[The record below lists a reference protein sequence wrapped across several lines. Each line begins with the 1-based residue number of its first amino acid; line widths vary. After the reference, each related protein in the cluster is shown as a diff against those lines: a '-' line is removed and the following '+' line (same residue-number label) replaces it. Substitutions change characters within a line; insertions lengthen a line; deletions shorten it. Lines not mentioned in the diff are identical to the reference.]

1 VPYDVTFGSNVGP
14 DGAGVYWPR
23 LHGKAGEELR
33 KLLLAVVLA
42 TPTFIA
48 APVAAQEA
56 SGDSGG
62 IAGFITEL
70 SGTAALVEENPLEDS
85 GSNKASVGITAETQI
100 LIQQGQDRA
109 PAAPEDLAV
118 GQLVEATFI
127 GPVAESY
134 PVQTTAGSITIVE
147 DPNEPAVPPPSGG
160 GVGVLPDTGGAALP
174 PVILPAGGCLLAAML
189 RRSRRT
195 SPGDRRPDGRTP
207 G

>member
-1 VPYDVTFGSNVGP
+1 M
-14 DGAGVYWPR
+14 
-23 LHGKAGEELR
+23 R

-42 TPTFIA
+42 TAIFA

-70 SGTAALVEENPLEDS
+70 SGTAALIEENPLEAS

-100 LIQQGQDRA
+100 FMQQGPDRV

-134 PVQTTAGSITIVE
+134 PVQTTAGSITIIE

-160 GVGVLPDTGGAALP
+160 GVLPDTGGAALP
-174 PVILPAGGCLLAAML
+174 PVVLLAGGCLLAATL
-189 RRSRRT
+189 RRSHRT
-195 SPGDRRPDGRTP
+195 SPGDRRPVGRTP